1 MGEVPE
7 IKDFHKVI
15 ELYLQGAKLES
26 YESRYLTKPG
36 DNYGSLMLAISAKI
50 KQSNDMMKDLH
61 MIAKLPPLTNDLY
74 WQIFQPERTCITENA
89 VYQYLAPEIEKL
101 QLESGVLPV
110 NLFDGFPRYFGS
122 RISLNP
128 EATKVDRDAV
138 LVQENLTIRGYQPGD
153 RHKSYDLQHTVLILH
168 YMAQFHALPLA
179 LRLKKPKVFD
189 SKIRPY
195 FKKFDMNE
203 NMEEDTQVMLKEE
216 SLREI
221 RDIFDGDET
230 IVNGVKKLQDI
241 YDEFQIADEVED
253 SPWTSIVHMDL
264 WINNLMVKY
273 DESGLPVKLK
283 FVDFQIAQYES
294 VIHDLIFLLLSS
306 VDTSVLE
313 ENYYNFLRIYYEAFI
328 KSLKRANVDTSKY
341 TYETYLDEVQRVAPV
356 QVPHALFM
364 TKVLLADN
372 NTLPSDYKDVDL
384 TMLTKK
390 GSEQI
395 ITKLRDIIRLAREFN
410 IFY

>member
-253 SPWTSIVHMDL
+253 SPWTSIG
-264 WINNLMVKY
+264 KY
-273 DESGLPVKLK
+273 QS
-283 FVDFQIAQYES
+283 
-294 VIHDLIFLLLSS
+294 
-306 VDTSVLE
+306 
-313 ENYYNFLRIYYEAFI
+313 
-328 KSLKRANVDTSKY
+328 
-341 TYETYLDEVQRVAPV
+341 
-356 QVPHALFM
+356 
-364 TKVLLADN
+364 
-372 NTLPSDYKDVDL
+372 
-384 TMLTKK
+384 
-390 GSEQI
+390 
-395 ITKLRDIIRLAREFN
+395 
-410 IFY
+410 